1 MKTSDIKVGAQ
12 YAMADNHD
20 WNGGYRGRQ
29 EQKAERVTVIEAGLE
44 RTTHASG
51 YGHGK
56 KVKDG
61 VLVSAT
67 GSPDGAKVVSA
78 RAIREPWDTFA
89 KRRQELRDADS
100 ARRGEAAAAAD
111 AVTARLTAALPDGF
125 VFSPGALPELEP
137 GRRVPTTRPR
147 LESFEQLADLL
158 EAAVEHGRAL
168 ERSNTVATD

>member
-1 MKTSDIKVGAQ
+1 
-12 YAMADNHD
+12 MADNHD

-125 VFSPGALPELEP
+125 APERCRSWSRDAVCPRPGPGSSRSSSSPTCWKRRSSTGVPSS
-137 GRRVPTTRPR
+137 GRTPSRLTDRP
-147 LESFEQLADLL
+147 
-158 EAAVEHGRAL
+158 V
-168 ERSNTVATD
+168 VARPSA